1 MFHSAR
7 QAAGVWRHA
16 VRRLCMPV
24 FLLLAAAGSHADS
37 APAEQVELGRLLY
50 FDRNLSLTRNQ
61 SCASCHDPAHAFA
74 DPRPDAVGGA
84 VSLGADGLTLGRR
97 NAPSI
102 AYVMQI
108 PDFTVGAD
116 GQASGGFFLDGR
128 AGNLA
133 TQAVGPVL
141 NPREMAMP
149 DAAAVAARLRE
160 NPDYVARFG
169 AATLADPERALEAVG
184 AALAAFEQSD
194 FFAPFDSRYDRY
206 LRGEYRL
213 TPDEEIGRRLF
224 FSSLL
229 NCSSCHLLNT
239 LTPIAREP
247 FSNFQYHNIGVPAND
262 ALNAA
267 RGQPADS
274 VDRGLAEN
282 PAMRGGD
289 AAGRFRVPTLRNITL
304 TAPYMHNGVFRD
316 LSTALHFYN
325 RHLVNSAASRTNPE
339 NGAPW
344 GAPEV
349 AANLADDLLRQGQP
363 LDEGRIATLIAFL
376 RTLTD
381 KRYEALQDSLPAT
394 R

>member
-1 MFHSAR
+1 MFHCAR
-7 QAAGVWRHA
+7 MTVHAWRLAARALRVPGA
-16 VRRLCMPV
+16 
-24 FLLLAAAGSHADS
+24 LLLAAAGSHADS
-37 APAEQVELGRLLY
+37 APTDLVELGRLLY
-50 FDRNLSLTRNQ
+50 FDRNLSLTRSQ
-61 SCASCHDPAHAFA
+61 SCASCHDPAHAFS
-74 DPRPDAVGGA
+74 DPRPDAMGGA
-84 VSLGADGLTLGRR
+84 VSLGADGHTLGRR

-108 PDFTVGAD
+108 PDFTLGAD
-116 GQASGGFFLDGR
+116 GLASGGFFVDGR
-128 AGNLA
+128 ARDLA

-160 NPDYVARFG
+160 NPAYVARLG
-169 AATLADPERALEAVG
+169 AATLADPARALNAVG
-184 AALAAFEQSD
+184 AALAAFEQTE

-229 NCSSCHLLNT
+229 NCASCHLLNT
-239 LTPIAREP
+239 LTPTAREP
-247 FSNFQYHNIGVPAND
+247 FSNFQYHNIGVPANP

-274 VDRGLAEN
+274 IDLGLAEN
-282 PAMRGGD
+282 PAMKGVH
-289 AAGRFRVPTLRNITL
+289 AAGRFRVPTLRNIAL
-304 TAPYMHNGVFRD
+304 TAPYMHNGVFRE
-316 LSTALHFYN
+316 LATALHFYN
-325 RHLVNSAASRTNPE
+325 RHLVDSAASRTNPE
-339 NGAPW
+339 TGAPW
-344 GAPEV
+344 GPPEV
-349 AANLADDLLRQGQP
+349 ATNLAHDLLRQGQP

-381 KRYEALQDSLPAT
+381 RRYEALQDSLPAAP
-394 R
+394 